1 MVASRDSDVRADLV
15 TGDGLAEAIATADV
29 VVLLA
34 SNPHDPDGV
43 DVGGTRNLL
52 DVLEDQHLVYLSIVG
67 VDRHPLPY
75 YRAKHHAERM
85 IEDSGHPHSI
95 LRATQFHS
103 FVEWRLLGW
112 CHRYLALV
120 PEGYVFQPVAVE
132 EVATEL
138 ATISTGPPRE
148 LAPDFAGP
156 EILTLTDLARSF
168 LTARGI
174 ETPLLS
180 YPKLGSVAAGYR
192 DGLHTN
198 ANRAVGVKTWAGYLS
213 DRFGQQVP

>member
-1 MVASRDSDVRADLV
+1 M
-15 TGDGLAEAIATADV
+15 TGVGLAEAVAAADT

-34 SNPHDPDGV
+34 SNPGDPDSV

-52 DVLEDQHLVYLSIVG
+52 AVLGDQHLVYLSIVG
-67 VDRHPLPY
+67 VDHHPLPY
-75 YRAKHHAERM
+75 YQAKHHAEQM
-85 IEDSGHPHSI
+85 IGDSGHPHTI

-103 FVEWRLLGW
+103 FVEWRIRGW

-132 EVATEL
+132 EVAAEL
-138 ATISTGPPRE
+138 ATISSGPPRE

-156 EILTLTDLARSF
+156 EILTVTDLARSY

-174 ETPLLS
+174 ETPLFS
-180 YPKLGSVAAGYR
+180 FPKLGAVAAGYR

-198 ANRAVGVKTWAGYLS
+198 ANRAVGVKTWAGYLAG
-213 DRFGQQVP
+213 RFGQHLPQE